1 MELFS
6 IRLKI
11 LYTFESGIAQLVE
24 RILVDG
30 GGGGGGRARV
40 SKEFQLAHISVP
52 KRLVL
57 YTWIIFACW
66 LSLRF
71 SRICFL
77 RENYR
82 HAKIKPNGL

>member
-30 GGGGGGRARV
+30 KGGGGGKGSIPSRTHTLTRGMILCTWIFRV
-40 SKEFQLAHISVP
+40 
-52 KRLVL
+52 LVL
-57 YTWIIFACW
+57 FA
-66 LSLRF
+66 F
-71 SRICFL
+71 SRFCL
-77 RENYR
+77 RENYL